1 MFKESALILVAAP
14 IYSVAIAIELI
25 VSNLRAK
32 KVYTFKGVLE
42 NIYLSVIN
50 MGLDIIMRG
59 AALLT
64 LEVVYDWRVIDWTE
78 GVVYWSALLIAED
91 FIYYW
96 LHRIDHHCRLFWA
109 VHVTHH
115 SSEEFNLTV
124 GFRSSVFQ
132 PLYRFIYF
140 MPLALLG
147 FRGIDIFLMY
157 SVTQLYGILVH
168 TQLVK
173 KLGFLEYILVTP
185 SHHRVHHASNH
196 QYLDRN
202 FGTVFIFWDKMFGT
216 FTPEMEEVK
225 YGLTKPVKNVD
236 PISIVTHEWKRLAED
251 VRQHRLWKDK
261 IRSIVGKPSWNV
273 RTAGPTW
280 WLMGIFR
287 HRKSDLRRSV
297 VLFHTLRRCQKY
309 GSG

>member
-32 KVYTFKGVLE
+32 KVYSFKGVLE

-64 LEVVYDWRVIDWTE
+64 LEVVYDWRVIDWTA

-157 SVTQLYGILVH
+157 SITQLYGILVH

-185 SHHRVHHASNH
+185 SHHRVHHASNL

-202 FGTVFIFWDKMFGT
+202 FGTVFIFWDKLFGT
-216 FTPEMEEVK
+216 FTPELEEVK
-225 YGLTKPVKNVD
+225 YGLTKPVKNVN
-236 PISIVTHEWKRLAED
+236 PISLLTHEWKRLAED
-251 VRQHRLWKDK
+251 VKQHRLWKDK
-261 IRSIVGKPSWNV
+261 IRSIIGRPSW
-273 RTAGPTW
+273 TGS
-280 WLMGIFR
+280 
-287 HRKSDLRRSV
+287 KSNE
-297 VLFHTLRRCQKY
+297 FPP
-309 GSG
+309 

>member
-32 KVYTFKGVLE
+32 KVYSFKGVLE

-64 LEVVYDWRVIDWTE
+64 LEVVYDWRVIDWTA

-157 SVTQLYGILVH
+157 SITQLYGILVH

-185 SHHRVHHASNH
+185 SHHRVHHASNL

-202 FGTVFIFWDKMFGT
+202 FGTVFIFWDKLFGT

-236 PISIVTHEWKRLAED
+236 PISLVTHEWKRLAED
-251 VRQHRLWKDK
+251 VKQHRLWKDK
-261 IRSIVGKPSWNV
+261 IRSIIGRPSW
-273 RTAGPTW
+273 TGS
-280 WLMGIFR
+280 
-287 HRKSDLRRSV
+287 KSNEFPPRS
-297 VLFHTLRRCQKY
+297 
-309 GSG
+309 

>member
-32 KVYTFKGVLE
+32 KVYTFRGVLE

-64 LEVVYDWRVIDWTE
+64 LEVVYDWRVIQWTE

-157 SVTQLYGILVH
+157 SITQLYGILVH
-168 TQLVK
+168 TQLIK

-202 FGTVFIFWDKMFGT
+202 FGTVFIFWDKLFGT

-236 PISIVTHEWKRLAED
+236 PISLVTHEWKRLAED
-251 VRQHRLWKDK
+251 VKQHRLWKDK
-261 IRSIVGKPSWNV
+261 IRSIIGRPSW
-273 RTAGPTW
+273 TGS
-280 WLMGIFR
+280 
-287 HRKSDLRRSV
+287 KSNEFPPRS
-297 VLFHTLRRCQKY
+297 
-309 GSG
+309 

>member
-1 MFKESALILVAAP
+1 MFKESALILIAAP
-14 IYSVAIAIELI
+14 IYTVAIAIELI
-25 VSNLRAK
+25 VSNLRAR

-42 NIYLSVIN
+42 NVYLSVIN
-50 MGLDIIMRG
+50 MGLDIIIRG

-64 LEVVYDWRVIDWTE
+64 LEVVYDWRVIHWTE

-96 LHRIDHHCRLFWA
+96 LHRIDHYCRLFWA

-168 TQLVK
+168 TQLIK

-202 FGTVFIFWDKMFGT
+202 FGTVFIFWDKLFGT
-216 FTPEMEEVK
+216 FAPEMEEVK
-225 YGLTKPVKNVD
+225 YGLTKPVKDVD
-236 PISIVTHEWKRLAED
+236 PISLVTHEWKRLAED

-261 IRSIVGKPSWNV
+261 IRSIIGRPSW
-273 RTAGPTW
+273 TGS
-280 WLMGIFR
+280 
-287 HRKSDLRRSV
+287 KSNEFPPRS
-297 VLFHTLRRCQKY
+297 
-309 GSG
+309 

>member
-1 MFKESALILVAAP
+1 MFKESALILIAAP

-157 SVTQLYGILVH
+157 SITQLYGILVH

-202 FGTVFIFWDKMFGT
+202 FGTVFILWDKLFGT

-225 YGLTKPVKNVD
+225 YGLTKPVKDVN
-236 PISIVTHEWKRLAED
+236 PISLLTHEWKRLAED
-251 VRQHRLWKDK
+251 VKQHRLWKDK
-261 IRSIVGKPSWNV
+261 IRSIVGRPSWS
-273 RTAGPTW
+273 GS
-280 WLMGIFR
+280 
-287 HRKSDLRRSV
+287 KSNELPPQS
-297 VLFHTLRRCQKY
+297 
-309 GSG
+309 

>member
-50 MGLDIIMRG
+50 MGLDIIIRG

-64 LEVVYDWRVIDWTE
+64 LEVVYDWRVIHWTE

-96 LHRIDHHCRLFWA
+96 LHRIDHYCRLFWA

-168 TQLVK
+168 TQLIK

-202 FGTVFIFWDKMFGT
+202 FGTVFIFWDKLFGT
-216 FTPEMEEVK
+216 FAPEMEEVK
-225 YGLTKPVKNVD
+225 YGLTKPVKDVD
-236 PISIVTHEWKRLAED
+236 PISLVTHEWKRLAED

-261 IRSIVGKPSWNV
+261 IRSIIGRPSW
-273 RTAGPTW
+273 TGS
-280 WLMGIFR
+280 
-287 HRKSDLRRSV
+287 KSNEFPPRS
-297 VLFHTLRRCQKY
+297 
-309 GSG
+309 

>member
-157 SVTQLYGILVH
+157 SITQLYGILVH

-202 FGTVFIFWDKMFGT
+202 FGTVFIFWDKLFGT

-225 YGLTKPVKNVD
+225 YGLTKPVKDVN
-236 PISIVTHEWKRLAED
+236 PISLLTHEWKRLAED
-251 VRQHRLWKDK
+251 VKHHRLWKDK
-261 IRSIVGKPSWNV
+261 IRSIIGRPSWS
-273 RTAGPTW
+273 GS
-280 WLMGIFR
+280 
-287 HRKSDLRRSV
+287 KSTELPPRS
-297 VLFHTLRRCQKY
+297 
-309 GSG
+309 

>member
-14 IYSVAIAIELI
+14 IYSVAIVIELI

-32 KVYTFKGVLE
+32 KVYSFKGVLE

-50 MGLDIIMRG
+50 MGLDIIVRG
-59 AALLT
+59 AALIT
-64 LEVVYDWRVIDWTE
+64 LEIVYDWRVIHWTE
-78 GVVYWSALLIAED
+78 DAVYWFALLIAED

-147 FRGIDIFLMY
+147 FRCIDIFLMY
-157 SVTQLYGILVH
+157 SITQLYGILVH

-173 KLGFLEYILVTP
+173 KLGFLEYVLVTP
-185 SHHRVHHASNH
+185 SHHRVHHASNL

-202 FGTVFIFWDKMFGT
+202 FGTVFIFWDKLFGT

-225 YGLTKPVKNVD
+225 YGLTKPIKDVNH
-236 PISIVTHEWKRLAED
+236 ISLVTHEWKRLAAD
-251 VRQHRLWKDK
+251 VRGCSSWKDK
-261 IRSIVGKPSWNV
+261 
-273 RTAGPTW
+273 
-280 WLMGIFR
+280 FR
-287 HRKSDLRRSV
+287 HIIGRPGWTETKSKELLLRQG
-297 VLFHTLRRCQKY
+297 LRGALDPSTVEPEIEQRFPHK
-309 GSG
+309 

>member
-64 LEVVYDWRVIDWTE
+64 LEVVYDWRVIQWTD
-78 GVVYWSALLIAED
+78 GVVYWFALLIAED

-157 SVTQLYGILVH
+157 SITQLYGILVH
-168 TQLVK
+168 TQLIR

-185 SHHRVHHASNH
+185 SHHRVHHASNPNTSTEI
-196 QYLDRN
+196 LVRCLS
-202 FGTVFIFWDKMFGT
+202 FGINCSAHLLPK
-216 FTPEMEEVK
+216 
-225 YGLTKPVKNVD
+225 
-236 PISIVTHEWKRLAED
+236 WKKLSM
-251 VRQHRLWKDK
+251 V
-261 IRSIVGKPSWNV
+261 
-273 RTAGPTW
+273 
-280 WLMGIFR
+280 
-287 HRKSDLRRSV
+287 
-297 VLFHTLRRCQKY
+297 
-309 GSG
+309 

>member
-32 KVYTFKGVLE
+32 KVYTFRGVLE

-64 LEVVYDWRVIDWTE
+64 LEVVYDWRVIHWTE

-157 SVTQLYGILVH
+157 SITQLYGILVH

-185 SHHRVHHASNH
+185 SHHRVHHASNL

-202 FGTVFIFWDKMFGT
+202 FGTVFIFWDKLFGT
-216 FTPEMEEVK
+216 FAPEMEEVK
-225 YGLTKPVKNVD
+225 YGLTKPVKDVD
-236 PISIVTHEWKRLAED
+236 PISLVTHEWKRLAED
-251 VRQHRLWKDK
+251 VKQHRSWTDK
-261 IRSIVGKPSWNV
+261 IRSYYWAAKLD
-273 RTAGPTW
+273 RTSESNELPP
-280 WLMGIFR
+280 
-287 HRKSDLRRSV
+287 RS
-297 VLFHTLRRCQKY
+297 
-309 GSG
+309 

>member
-157 SVTQLYGILVH
+157 SITQLYGILVH

-202 FGTVFIFWDKMFGT
+202 FGTVFIFWDKLFGT

-225 YGLTKPVKNVD
+225 YGLTKPVKDVN
-236 PISIVTHEWKRLAED
+236 PISLLTHEWKRLAED
-251 VRQHRLWKDK
+251 VKQHRLWKDK
-261 IRSIVGKPSWNV
+261 IRSIIGRPSW
-273 RTAGPTW
+273 TGS
-280 WLMGIFR
+280 
-287 HRKSDLRRSV
+287 KSNELPPRS
-297 VLFHTLRRCQKY
+297 
-309 GSG
+309 